1 MNSLPQPNKSRLT
14 GSRWLALRASFFR
27 TLQGLALVTL
37 LSACKVDLYSGLDEK
52 QGNEMLAL
60 LLAEGIDVEKKV
72 DKGNTVKLA
81 VDENQLSNAIEI
93 LSRNSYPRDKFASLN
108 DVFPQGGLISSP
120 TEESA
125 RYTYAMSQD
134 LAATVSNIDGVLTA
148 RVHLVLPSE
157 EKQKSKLGNEPKVAK
172 ASVFIK
178 HSSNVSLDSYIP
190 QIKLM
195 VANSVENLKYENV
208 AVVIFPSVT
217 TFNPIAQTSKDQN
230 INTLRQLSSTLFNF
244 KGLALFLL
252 VILAGIFLAYR
263 YKAQLSSL
271 ANVTQA
277 KEKFIKKRSA

>member
-1 MNSLPQPNKSRLT
+1 MNVFLQSQPRRPAACLKPTIRSKLARLT
-14 GSRWLALRASFFR
+14 
-27 TLQGLALVTL
+27 QGLILMLL

-60 LLAEGIDVEKKV
+60 LLAEGIDVEKKI

-93 LSRNSYPRDKFASLN
+93 LSRNSYPRDKFATLN

-125 RYTYAMSQD
+125 RHTFAILQD

-148 RVHLVLPSE
+148 RVHLVLPAE
-157 EKQKSKLGNEPKVAK
+157 EKNKTKSNSEVKAAK

-244 KGLALFLL
+244 KGIALFLL
-252 VILAGIFLAYR
+252 VVFAGVFLAYR
-263 YKAQLSSL
+263 YKAQISSI
-271 ANVTQA
+271 ASVSQA